1 MKYAVRQKF
10 AQQQARAATVRRRL
24 RVLASAAVL
33 MITGAMAVPAVAPTV
48 FKVRPGDTFSG
59 IAAKLTGKAR
69 DWNKLYDP
77 QRSQLPDPD
86 YILPGM
92 RFQLVSQA
100 DGSRYLRLATPAQ
113 LAQAKAEAKAEAK
126 ADKNGKRLAGS
137 KSPVMAAPA
146 AAAAP
151 AAIAPRTAPST
162 AAVAPA
168 TLAPATPVASPV
180 LAAARPMPVPVP
192 VPVPVSVPVPSPAP
206 ASNMGT
212 LAKSAVVPVPVPV
225 TLPAA
230 APTLAASPKP
240 TPLAVAALAPAP
252 AAPAPA
258 VLATPLPPVVP
269 KLAANSAA
277 AAVLAAAPM
286 PAPTAVGLTAAAKPS
301 NGQPPTAVP
310 VPLPSGLTP
319 NAPTRTTEAAT
330 SPAKAAALTVAA
342 AAVLA
347 PMSAGGDTLVVG
359 VMPNIAAPVLTAQ
372 YDNLKT
378 YLERSLSQKVRVVVP
393 ASMKAYFEAMLRGD
407 YDLAIGGPHF
417 ARLAQVDA
425 RLVPVAMFEPRTNA
439 QFVTLLDG
447 PMKSPRD
454 LRGKAVVFSNPQ
466 SLVALYGRQWLT
478 QQNLEQGKDYDVKS
492 ARTDLG
498 VGRMLLSGDAV
509 AAVMSS
515 GEFRSL
521 PADEAARLKIVEV
534 IARIPNF
541 VVMAHPRLGAEHVA
555 RLKAKL
561 QGFLADKNEGAA
573 FAKATGVSGIVDADE
588 SVLREL
594 DPFVATTRRMLV
606 PAP

>member
-10 AQQQARAATVRRRL
+10 AQQRARAAQVRRRL
-24 RVLASAAVL
+24 RVLAGAAVVML
-33 MITGAMAVPAVAPTV
+33 TGAMAVPAAAPTV

-59 IAAKLTGKAR
+59 IAAKVTGKAR
-69 DWNKLYDP
+69 DWNKLYDA

-92 RFQLVSQA
+92 RFQLVSEA

-113 LAQAKAEAKAEAK
+113 LAEAKAETS
-126 ADKNGKRLAGS
+126 KRLAANKAPGAIAAPS
-137 KSPVMAAPA
+137 SAVPAAPVLGVPKLNAKAADKSPKTASVAP
-146 AAAAP
+146 
-151 AAIAPRTAPST
+151 
-162 AAVAPA
+162 AAVAPI
-168 TLAPATPVASPV
+168 APAPPLVS
-180 LAAARPMPVPVP
+180 AAVTAVKPMPVPVP
-192 VPVPVSVPVPSPAP
+192 VPAPSPVP
-206 ASNMGT
+206 ASLAGT
-212 LAKSAVVPVPVPV
+212 PAKSGMTAVPLPLTPA
-225 TLPAA
+225 PAA
-230 APTLAASPKP
+230 APLQTP
-240 TPLAVAALAPAP
+240 T
-252 AAPAPA
+252 
-258 VLATPLPPVVP
+258 
-269 KLAANSAA
+269 S
-277 AAVLAAAPM
+277 
-286 PAPTAVGLTAAAKPS
+286 VGLTAAAKP
-301 NGQPPTAVP
+301 NLGLGANNAVP
-310 VPLPSGLTP
+310 VPLPAGLTP
-319 NAPTRTTEAAT
+319 IA
-330 SPAKAAALTVAA
+330 PAKPVAEMAAPVAPAQVQVSGVPPANPVNNPAANSPVAA
-342 AAVLA
+342 AAKTAALA
-347 PMSAGGDTLVVG
+347 VAAAVAPAPAATAAAVALTPLSAGGDTLVIG
-359 VMPNIAAPVLTAQ
+359 VMPNISASVLATQ
-372 YDNLKT
+372 YDKLKT
-378 YLERSLSQKVRVVVP
+378 YLERSTSQKVRVVVP
-393 ASMKAYFEAMLRGD
+393 TSMKAYFEAMVRGD

-466 SLVALYGRQWLT
+466 SLVAMYGRQWLG
-478 QQNLEQGKDYDVKS
+478 QQSLEQGRDYDVKS

-515 GEFRSL
+515 GEFRTL

-541 VVMAHPRLGAEHVA
+541 VVMAHARLGTERVA

-561 QGFLADKNEGAA
+561 QSFLADKNEGAA

-588 SVLREL
+588 TVLREL
-594 DPFVATTRRMLV
+594 DPFVAATRRMMV